1 MAVIALKQGLGRLI
15 RTRNDRGALCVMDPR
30 ILSKSYGKMFFQSLQ
45 KSPMTRSLSDLKE
58 FFDFND

>member
-1 MAVIALKQGLGRLI
+1 
-15 RTRNDRGALCVMDPR
+15 MDPR